1 MSYEI
6 DEIKS
11 SQRIF
16 YYLLKNSMIKESSES
31 ELYKLYSQNEKIMN
45 LVKQQGEVCEC
56 NVERYSGVI
65 YLIPKED
72 NDFLGF
78 TKGELKKELC
88 KSNATDK
95 DYYLSQFVIM
105 TILVEFYGSQG
116 KTSKSREY
124 LKGGELLNIISKRL
138 KDGIDRTN
146 NEDEDRNGIAFSNM
160 LERFDALKSSDIN
173 SRSKSTKEG
182 FIYSIL
188 RFLQNQG
195 LVDFIE
201 AEDMIITT
209 KKLDNF
215 MDWNILNK
223 NNYYRVL
230 KVLGESND
238 EQD

>member
-11 SQRIF
+11 SQKIF
-16 YYLLKNSMIKESSES
+16 YYLLKNSMIKENSES

-45 LVKQQGEVCEC
+45 LVKQQAEVCEC

-124 LKGGELLNIISKRL
+124 LKGGELLNIISQRL

-146 NEDEDRNGIAFSNM
+146 DEDEDKNGIAFSNM

-173 SRSKSTKEG
+173 SRSRSTKEG